1 MSKFDVML
9 IFVFVIITAV
19 VLMTFYQTTHSYDQ
33 FSAGFWTFITAVCG
47 GEIVTFSLYRIT
59 KEKYERKAEKEKAQ
73 TGKHSAVSVPT
84 PENLK
89 TTAAL
94 IAATE
99 ADDNNET
106 KTVAANTSVNTSV
119 ANSGVV
125 DKEWYKNAG
134 QTNKS

>member
-73 TGKHSAVSVPT
+73 TGKHTAENVAF
-84 PENLK
+84 PESLK
-89 TTAAL
+89 TTSAL

-99 ADDNNET
+99 ADDNKE
-106 KTVAANTSVNTSV
+106 AIVNTSV

-125 DKEWYKNAG
+125 DKEWYKNVG

>member
-1 MSKFDVML
+1 MSKFDIML

-73 TGKHSAVSVPT
+73 TGKHTSENVAS
-84 PENLK
+84 PESLK
-89 TTAAL
+89 TTSAL

-99 ADDNNET
+99 VDDNKE
-106 KTVAANTSVNTSV
+106 AIVNTSV

>member
-73 TGKHSAVSVPT
+73 TGKHTLENVAS
-84 PENLK
+84 PESLK
-89 TTAAL
+89 TTSAL

-99 ADDNNET
+99 ADDNKE
-106 KTVAANTSVNTSV
+106 AIVNTSV